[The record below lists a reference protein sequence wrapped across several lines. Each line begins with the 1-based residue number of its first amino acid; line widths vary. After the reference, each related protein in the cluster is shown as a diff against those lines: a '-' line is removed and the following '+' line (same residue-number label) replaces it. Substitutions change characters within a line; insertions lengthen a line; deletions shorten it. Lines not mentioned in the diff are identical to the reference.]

1 MSSPKRGEVWLV
13 DLGYV
18 AKVRPCLVIS
28 IPALERDRALVT
40 LVPHTTNLRN
50 SRFEVQVKAK
60 FLREGAFDVQNLV
73 TIPYVKLLRKL
84 GELTLK
90 QMENLEDVLLLWLG
104 FESEED
110 EDQAMRSLF
119 QVEG

>member
-1 MSSPKRGEVWLV
+1 
-13 DLGYV
+13 
-18 AKVRPCLVIS
+18 VIS

-40 LVPHTTNLRN
+40 LVPHTTSLRN

-90 QMENLEDVLLLWLG
+90 QMESLEDVLLLWLG

-110 EDQAMRSLF
+110 ED
-119 QVEG
+119 